1 MKFELASINIREDKI
16 WATTFLGWRRD
27 AKGYSGKGYSGL
39 RKPSFAI
46 VAIWVREVDG

>member
-1 MKFELASINIREDKI
+1 M
-16 WATTFLGWRRD
+16 LGEGI
-27 AKGYSGKGYSGL
+27 AKGDSGLQIARGYSGL